1 MVSLQ
6 KQFLIISVLGGLW
19 LPSFAIS
26 ATLPITVQDD
36 KGKVVKNAVVYA
48 EAVKSAQNVGAANQK
63 AIIDQVDKE
72 FIPYVSSFKV
82 GTKAYFPNNDKIRH
96 HVYSFSPAKKFEIPL
111 YEGTPADPIVFDKP
125 GVVVLGCNIHDW
137 MSSYVFVS
145 ATPYFSLTE
154 ADGKATISNLPPGDY
169 DVQVWHPRL
178 KESGKTSNQRISI
191 EKDGSKSLLFVVK
204 LKRLWRPRRAPAK
217 SFGRY

>member
-1 MVSLQ
+1 
-6 KQFLIISVLGGLW
+6 
-19 LPSFAIS
+19 
-26 ATLPITVQDD
+26 
-36 KGKVVKNAVVYA
+36 
-48 EAVKSAQNVGAANQK
+48 
-63 AIIDQVDKE
+63 
-72 FIPYVSSFKV
+72 
-82 GTKAYFPNNDKIRH
+82 
-96 HVYSFSPAKKFEIPL
+96 
-111 YEGTPADPIVFDKP
+111 
-125 GVVVLGCNIHDW
+125 